1 MSEDSPN
8 KRVAKNAVAL
18 TLRMVLVTI
27 VGLYTSRVVLEALG
41 IDDYG
46 IYGVIGGVV
55 GMASFLNATMA
66 GATSRFITFELG
78 RGNSIKLRTIFS
90 NALVIHIAIALVV
103 AILAETIGLWF
114 VNNCMNFPPGRMY
127 AVNVLY
133 QFTILSMFVSFT
145 QVPYTAAIIAH
156 ERMSI
161 YAYFE
166 IINVILKL
174 LIVYLLLIVDTDRLI
189 LYAALLLVTNTIMA
203 AFYRFYCLRH
213 FPECYFTTAHDRRSI
228 TEMLKFA
235 SLDLYGN
242 MCAIAKRQGEPIL
255 LNIFFGVVANAG
267 ASIALTVCGVI
278 CGLTGTI
285 TQAFRPQIIKQY
297 ALGNIEDMSS
307 VMRRSVAFSIYAFSL
322 IALPFVLE
330 TQRILFLWLGQI
342 PAYSVDF
349 IRLIILISSFDVVIT
364 INNIAIH
371 ATGDIR
377 RLSFINGTFYFLIP
391 VVAFVLLKYVIV
403 DAYVIYVVDA
413 VLMFVVMLIGVF
425 IIRKQISAFST
436 AKYLVT
442 NMRGFIATGVSLVI
456 VYFIRE
462 CIASNVYCSIKGNF
476 LSSLL
481 YCVYVSLLCAII
493 LSLVS
498 FIISFN
504 ADERRYVI
512 STIKGFCQRL
522 NKSITG
528 RREY

>member
-1 MSEDSPN
+1 M
-8 KRVAKNAVAL
+8 
-18 TLRMVLVTI
+18 
-27 VGLYTSRVVLEALG
+27 
-41 IDDYG
+41 
-46 IYGVIGGVV
+46 
-55 GMASFLNATMA
+55 
-66 GATSRFITFELG
+66 
-78 RGNSIKLRTIFS
+78 
-90 NALVIHIAIALVV
+90 
-103 AILAETIGLWF
+103 
-114 VNNCMNFPPGRMY
+114 
-127 AVNVLY
+127 
-133 QFTILSMFVSFT
+133 
-145 QVPYTAAIIAH
+145 
-156 ERMSI
+156 
-161 YAYFE
+161 
-166 IINVILKL
+166 
-174 LIVYLLLIVDTDRLI
+174 
-189 LYAALLLVTNTIMA
+189 
-203 AFYRFYCLRH
+203 
-213 FPECYFTTAHDRRSI
+213 
-228 TEMLKFA
+228 
-235 SLDLYGN
+235 
-242 MCAIAKRQGEPIL
+242 
-255 LNIFFGVVANAG
+255 VANAG